1 MTPRPRR
8 PGYAKGL
15 WLAFL
20 ASVALL
26 AGLIGLLAWDPSR
39 WFATAPPTEPL
50 IVYCAA
56 ALKTPVEAVARAYEK
71 EYGVPVQLQFGG
83 SETLLTNLAVS
94 KRGDL
99 FLPADDS
106 YLQSARVRELAAES
120 IPLATMTPV
129 LAVRAGNPRGIH
141 SIDDLLRDEVRLA
154 QANPDAAAVG
164 KLARAALQ
172 KSGHWDKLQRQTVVN
187 QPTVIDV
194 ANAVKVGTVD
204 AGIVWDVTVRQYPE
218 LEAVPLA
225 PLAGVEARVAV
236 GVLTCSKQPTAALR
250 FARYLAA
257 RDRGLPEFERNG
269 FRVVEGDAWAAEPE
283 LRLLAGAMLRPAI
296 DETVTAFERREGVR
310 VVRVYNGCGILVAQM
325 RAGEHPDAYFACDKS
340 FMSQVSDLFL
350 DGVDVSTNQ
359 LVILVPKGNPHGIRT
374 LDDLA
379 RPGLRVGVGHEK
391 QCALGVITQQTL
403 VQTGSRA
410 AVMKNVVTQL
420 PTGDMLVNNL
430 RARSLDAVIAYV
442 SNATSA
448 PDELEAISIDV
459 PCAVAVQP
467 VAVGRESRY
476 RQLTSRLLEAIRS
489 RASRERFEAN
499 GFHWRDGTVPEG
511 SR

>member
-1 MTPRPRR
+1 
-8 PGYAKGL
+8 
-15 WLAFL
+15 
-20 ASVALL
+20 
-26 AGLIGLLAWDPSR
+26 
-39 WFATAPPTEPL
+39 
-50 IVYCAA
+50 
-56 ALKTPVEAVARAYEK
+56 
-71 EYGVPVQLQFGG
+71 
-83 SETLLTNLAVS
+83 
-94 KRGDL
+94 
-99 FLPADDS
+99 
-106 YLQSARVRELAAES
+106 
-120 IPLATMTPV
+120 
-129 LAVRAGNPRGIH
+129 
-141 SIDDLLRDEVRLA
+141 
-154 QANPDAAAVG
+154 
-164 KLARAALQ
+164 
-172 KSGHWDKLQRQTVVN
+172 
-187 QPTVIDV
+187 
-194 ANAVKVGTVD
+194 
-204 AGIVWDVTVRQYPE
+204 
-218 LEAVPLA
+218 
-225 PLAGVEARVAV
+225 
-236 GVLTCSKQPTAALR
+236 
-250 FARYLAA
+250 
-257 RDRGLPEFERNG
+257 
-269 FRVVEGDAWAAEPE
+269 
-283 LRLLAGAMLRPAI
+283 
-296 DETVTAFERREGVR
+296 VR